1 MISSVQN
8 DRVDNNSQFLYW
20 NISIENK
27 IKVLVIIRK
36 EIDIDVALVPRILV
50 NISTPFLRRDVKL
63 EAFQN
68 I

>member
-1 MISSVQN
+1 MIPPVRN

-36 EIDIDVALVPRILV
+36 ETDIDVVLVPRILV
-50 NISTPFLRRDVKL
+50 NISTHFLRRDVKL